1 MAIEKA
7 KVVFSE
13 IGIHMPSSP
22 KRQKRYM
29 VYVDVKVST
38 QKKHLSV
45 ELVEGGLFVS
55 KKVPTKVFVCEHFF
69 VVLYEEKYLFF
80 NEEGR
85 RTAERTHDEVGDVIS
100 VWEDNFVTHIGDD
113 MLQFDANGELV
124 GRRSLTDEEKSQLKT
139 AGLL

>member
-1 MAIEKA
+1 MSILKA

-29 VYVDVKVST
+29 VYVDVQVST

-55 KKVPTKVFVCEHFF
+55 KKAPTKVFVCEHFF

-80 NEEGR
+80 NEEGQK
-85 RTAERTHDEVGDVIS
+85 TAEKTHDEVGDVIS
-100 VWEDNFVTHIGDD
+100 AWEDNFVTHIDDD
-113 MLQFDANGELV
+113 MLQFDGKGELE
-124 GRRSLTDEEKSQLKT
+124 GRRPFTDEEKSQLKA
-139 AGLL
+139 AGLI

>member
-1 MAIEKA
+1 MSILKA

-13 IGIHMPSSP
+13 IKTFQPGQPIKKS
-22 KRQKRYM
+22 YW
-29 VYVDVKVST
+29 VYADVQVST
-38 QKKHLSV
+38 QKNHLRIDIV
-45 ELVEGGLFVS
+45 DGFVS

-113 MLQFDANGELV
+113 MLQFDGKGELE
-124 GRRSLTDEEKSQLKT
+124 GRRPFTDEEKSQLKA
-139 AGLL
+139 AGLI

>member
-1 MAIEKA
+1 MAIKKA

-22 KRQKRYM
+22 KRQKCYM
-29 VYVDVKVST
+29 VYVDVQVST

-45 ELVEGGLFVS
+45 ELVEGGLFVP

-69 VVLYEEKYLFF
+69 VVLYEDKYMFF
-80 NEEGR
+80 NEEGQK
-85 RTAERTHDEVGDVIS
+85 TAERTHNEVGDVIS

-113 MLQFDANGELV
+113 MLQFDVNGELE
-124 GRRSLTDEEKSQLKT
+124 GRRPFTKEEKSQLKA
-139 AGLL
+139 AGLI